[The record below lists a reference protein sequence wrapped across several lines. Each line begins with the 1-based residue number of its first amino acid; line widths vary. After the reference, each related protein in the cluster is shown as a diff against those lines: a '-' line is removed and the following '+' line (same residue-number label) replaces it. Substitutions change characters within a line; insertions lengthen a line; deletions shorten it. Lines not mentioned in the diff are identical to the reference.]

1 MKKYKLI
8 VIFLAFTLILTSCGI
23 SNSDTASFNTAK
35 VDLHSDTFTQLD
47 AADNQW
53 QGEGECYALKTYDAV
68 INNETQVVLEV
79 IPLQSG
85 IFCVVTPAIKPE
97 GYWIQ
102 HDGEEIYSSP
112 NYFYAAAASDDG
124 IWILENDLSGG
135 ESNYSLL
142 LISQKGEIQ
151 ESINVSEKNISQK
164 YSRSLIC
171 SEDKLC
177 LISGNNELVVIST
190 DGNYV
195 CSIALPDETFYP
207 VAGNDGQ
214 IYLVQPTDDGN
225 QLYLVD
231 INSFSFSKSILCN
244 NGNVYSGADD
254 YFLLLK
260 NSNGLYTI
268 MQNGNIE
275 PIIIWAECNI
285 SINGLF
291 SIYSIEENQFLL
303 MSETG
308 PFILHPADFSEIER
322 KTTLQIATISQ
333 DNTLKK
339 LVSDF
344 NNKNLKYNVQILDY
358 SDNGTFEAEVAL
370 TRLNTEILSGHYPD
384 MICFS
389 HINPYPFISKNLL
402 ANLKDFF
409 DQDEEIKI
417 EDIAIADALD
427 HRDGIYYISGSF
439 SFETLVGKYSGFGD
453 RYGWTL
459 AEYLSLEKTLPDEIE
474 TIHNMTK
481 ENFVDSIVSRYIRT
495 AIDWENCKCNFNT
508 PEFREL
514 LEAGNCIRETPENS
528 TNMSYG
534 YGPTKVGEGTRIAS
548 LSWVDSV
555 WKLAY
560 EEKMAGCKLSFIGWP
575 TVYGSCGTDA
585 YLIEPIG
592 VINQGDNING
602 CWEFIKFTLLYP
614 DMNAENLPVYMPNLQ
629 AKVDAAKQDEELP
642 VQMSDYDAERLF
654 SLISEINNV
663 AIYDETVLDI
673 IHKESASFFNGDKT
687 AEEAA
692 KIIQSKASIYV
703 AEQS

>member
-1 MKKYKLI
+1 MKKCKLI
-8 VIFLAFTLILTSCGI
+8 AILLVFTLLLTSCGI
-23 SNSDTASFNTAK
+23 SDADTTYFNTAK
-35 VDLHSDTFTQLD
+35 DNLPIDTTSRLD
-47 AADNQW
+47 ATDNQW
-53 QGEGECYALKTYDAV
+53 QGEGQCYVLKTYDAT

-85 IFCVVTPAIKPE
+85 IFCVVTPVIISE

-102 HDGEEIYSSP
+102 HNGEEIYSSP

-151 ESINVSEKNISQK
+151 ESINLSEKNISES
-164 YSRSLIC
+164 YRRTLIC
-171 SEDKLC
+171 LGDNLY
-177 LISGNNELVVIST
+177 LISGKNEIVVIGT

-402 ANLKDFF
+402 VNLKDFF
-409 DQDEEIKI
+409 DQDGEINI
-417 EDIAIADALD
+417 EDIAIANALD
-427 HRDGIYYISGSF
+427 YHDGIYFISGVF
-439 SFETLVGKYSGFGD
+439 NFETLVGRYSDFGD
-453 RYGWTL
+453 QYGWTL
-459 AEYLSLEKTLPDEIE
+459 AEYLSLEKTVPDEIE

-481 ENFVDSIVSRYIRT
+481 ESFINRIVSRYIRT
-495 AIDWENCKCNFNT
+495 AIDWDNCTCNFNT
-508 PEFREL
+508 PEFSEL
-514 LEAGNCIRETPENS
+514 LEAGNSIRETPENS
-528 TNMSYG
+528 ANMTYG
-534 YGPTKVGEGTRIAS
+534 YGPTKVGEGSRIAS
-548 LSWVDSV
+548 LSWVNTV
-555 WKLAY
+555 WKLTY
-560 EEKMAGCKLSFIGWP
+560 EEQMAGCKLSFIGWP
-575 TVYGSCGTDA
+575 TVDGSCGSDA

-592 VINQGDNING
+592 IINQGNNTDG
-602 CWEFIKFTLLYP
+602 CWEFIKFTLLCP
-614 DMNAENLPVYMPNLQ
+614 DMNAENLPTYIPHLQ
-629 AKVDAAKQDEELP
+629 AKVDAAKEDEELP
-642 VQMSDYDAERLF
+642 VQMSDSDAERLF
-654 SLISEINNV
+654 SLISEIKNV

-687 AEEAA
+687 SEEAA

>member
-1 MKKYKLI
+1 MKKCKLI
-8 VIFLAFTLILTSCGI
+8 AILLVFTLLLTSCGI
-23 SNSDTASFNTAK
+23 SDADTTYFNTAK
-35 VDLHSDTFTQLD
+35 DNLPIDTTSQLN
-47 AADNQW
+47 ATDNQW
-53 QGEGECYALKTYDAV
+53 QGEGQCYVLKTYDAI

-79 IPLQSG
+79 ISLQSG
-85 IFCVVTPAIKPE
+85 IFCVVTPVIISE
-97 GYWIQ
+97 GYWMQ
-102 HDGEEIYSSP
+102 HNGEEIYLSP

-151 ESINVSEKNISQK
+151 ESINLSEKNISES
-164 YSRSLIC
+164 YRRTLIC
-171 SEDKLC
+171 LGDNLY
-177 LISGNNELVVIST
+177 LISGKNEIVVIGT

-244 NGNVYSGADD
+244 NGNVYSGVDD

-303 MSETG
+303 MSETE

-427 HRDGIYYISGSF
+427 HHDGIYYISGSF
-439 SFETLVGKYSGFGD
+439 SFETLVGKYSEFGD

-508 PEFREL
+508 LEFREL

-534 YGPTKVGEGTRIAS
+534 YGPTKVGEETRIAS

-575 TVYGSCGTDA
+575 TVDGSCGTDA

-602 CWEFIKFTLLYP
+602 CWEFIKFTLLYT